1 MSTTFTIRIPR
12 ELKEK
17 MEQNPAEWSQ
27 EVRDFLEERVKQI
40 ELMKTLK
47 EIEERAEKR
56 KTKIDS
62 TLLMREDR
70 ERQA

>member
-1 MSTTFTIRIPR
+1 MSTTFTIRLPR

-27 EVRDFLEERVKQI
+27 EVRAFIEERVKQI
-40 ELMKTLK
+40 ELMKTLQ
-47 EIEERAEKR
+47 EIEQRAERR
-56 KTKIDS
+56 KTKTDS
-62 TLLMREDR
+62 TLLIREDR